1 MIIFDIE
8 TNGLLDDLD
17 KVHCLVLKDT
27 STDKVETYTNNIQ
40 DGLKRLEQ
48 ADCIIGH
55 NIIKFDLPALKKVY
69 DFNYKGK
76 LRDTLVLTRLIWSD
90 IKERDFQ
97 TKDFPTKLIGRH
109 SLQAWGVRLGN
120 TKGDYT
126 GSWEQFNDEMLS
138 YCIQD
143 VHVTDSLWKKICEK
157 NYSEESIEL
166 EHRLAEIIYQQE
178 CNGFKFNTTKAQR
191 LYSELAAKR
200 ESLKQELKDSF
211 PDWEVRTPFIP
222 KVNNKKLG
230 YKKGIPTEKV
240 QVIEFNPSSRDHV
253 ANRLINLRG
262 WKPKQYTN
270 DGKPKV
276 DEDVL
281 KSLPYPESKVLV
293 EYYTIEKRIGQ
304 LAEGRQAW
312 LKLVKNNR
320 IYGSVN
326 TNGAVTGRAT
336 HSHPN
341 VGQVP
346 AITVPYGK
354 ECRELFTVEDDN
366 VLVGIDLSGL
376 ELRCLAHFMSRYDN
390 GTYIKEVL
398 DGDIHTANQKAAGL
412 DTRAQAK
419 TFIYALVYGCGAA
432 KMGEILGKDV
442 KAGKKIISDFMKRTP
457 ALKRLIEDVQQKATK
472 GYIKGLDGRQLKIRS
487 AHKALNTLLQSSG
500 ALICKQWIIDV
511 HELIH
516 QHNLDC
522 KQVAW
527 VHDEIQIETRK
538 EHADELGKLAKQAI
552 RNSEKKFNFRCEL
565 DCEYRVGKDWSQ
577 TH

>member
-230 YKKGIPTEKV
+230 YRKGIPTEKV

-346 AITVPYGK
+346 ATTVPYGK

>member
-166 EHRLAEIIYQQE
+166 EHRLAKIIYQQE

-200 ESLKQELKDSF
+200 ESLKEELKNSF
-211 PDWEVRTPFIP
+211 PDWEVKTPFVP

-230 YKKGIPTEKV
+230 YRKGIPTEKV

-346 AITVPYGK
+346 ATTVPYGK

-366 VLVGIDLSGL
+366 VLVGIDVSGL

-552 RNSEKKFNFRCEL
+552 RNSEKKFNFRCQL

>member
-76 LRDTLVLTRLIWSD
+76 IRDTLVLTRLIWSD

-346 AITVPYGK
+346 ATTVPYGK

-366 VLVGIDLSGL
+366 VLVGIDVSGL

-442 KAGKKIISDFMKRTP
+442 KAGKKIIADFMKRTP

-487 AHKALNTLLQSSG
+487 AHKALNTLLQPSG

>member
-211 PDWEVRTPFIP
+211 PDWEVRTP
-222 KVNNKKLG
+222 
-230 YKKGIPTEKV
+230 
-240 QVIEFNPSSRDHV
+240 
-253 ANRLINLRG
+253 
-262 WKPKQYTN
+262 YT
-270 DGKPKV
+270 
-276 DEDVL
+276 
-281 KSLPYPESKVLV
+281 KSK
-293 EYYTIEKRIGQ
+293 
-304 LAEGRQAW
+304 
-312 LKLVKNNR
+312 
-320 IYGSVN
+320 
-326 TNGAVTGRAT
+326 
-336 HSHPN
+336 
-341 VGQVP
+341 
-346 AITVPYGK
+346 
-354 ECRELFTVEDDN
+354 
-366 VLVGIDLSGL
+366 
-376 ELRCLAHFMSRYDN
+376 
-390 GTYIKEVL
+390 
-398 DGDIHTANQKAAGL
+398 
-412 DTRAQAK
+412 
-419 TFIYALVYGCGAA
+419 
-432 KMGEILGKDV
+432 
-442 KAGKKIISDFMKRTP
+442 
-457 ALKRLIEDVQQKATK
+457 
-472 GYIKGLDGRQLKIRS
+472 
-487 AHKALNTLLQSSG
+487 
-500 ALICKQWIIDV
+500 
-511 HELIH
+511 
-516 QHNLDC
+516 
-522 KQVAW
+522 
-527 VHDEIQIETRK
+527 
-538 EHADELGKLAKQAI
+538 
-552 RNSEKKFNFRCEL
+552 
-565 DCEYRVGKDWSQ
+565 
-577 TH
+577 